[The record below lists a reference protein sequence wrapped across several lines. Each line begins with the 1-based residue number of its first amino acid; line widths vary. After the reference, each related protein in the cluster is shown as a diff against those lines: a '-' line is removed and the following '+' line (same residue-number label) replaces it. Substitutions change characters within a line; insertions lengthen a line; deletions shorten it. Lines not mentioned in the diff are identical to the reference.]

1 MDLWTADA
9 RSVRPTDTSSMG
21 QVLGI
26 PTASGPSSDEI
37 STLAS
42 RCRFALS
49 ALPEGSMLA
58 GMTAARL
65 QGLWLPPPAPGERVE
80 VVLHGVERV
89 PRDLARTR
97 RVDIHGRRR
106 RITRSETAFVDGLPV
121 SSAERTWVDLA
132 AVLPAADLVAAGDSV
147 LRGDTSHGMLA
158 RTVAA
163 ARGRRG
169 VVAARAALPL
179 LNPMSR
185 SRPESH
191 LRFVLVAGGL
201 PEPEINHA
209 IHDEHGQWLAEPD
222 LVYRR
227 ARIALEYN
235 GAVHADPA
243 RMRRDITRGLDV
255 VRADW
260 LLLTFG
266 PAQVF
271 ARPQETVG
279 LVRSYLDA
287 RDPGWRSRRAS

>member
-1 MDLWTADA
+1 MGELLRIPNFSHPPSDQVTA
-9 RSVRPTDTSSMG
+9 
-21 QVLGI
+21 
-26 PTASGPSSDEI
+26 
-37 STLAS
+37 LAS
-42 RCRFALS
+42 RCRDVLS
-49 ALPEGSMLA
+49 VLPEGTTV
-58 GMTAARL
+58 GGVTAARL
-65 QGLWLPPPAPGERVE
+65 QGLWMPEPRPDERVE
-80 VVLHGVERV
+80 VLLRGVERV
-89 PRDLARTR
+89 PRELARTR
-97 RVDIHGRRR
+97 RLGVHGRRR
-106 RITRSETAFVDGLPV
+106 RITRAETAFVDGLPV
-121 SSAERTWVDLA
+121 TSAERTWVDLA
-132 AVLPAADLVAAGDSV
+132 AVLAPADLVAAGDSV
-147 LRGDTSHGMLA
+147 LRGETSYDHMA
-158 RTVAA
+158 RAVMA

-169 VVAARAALPL
+169 VVAARAALPM

-201 PEPEINHA
+201 PEPEVNRA

-235 GAVHADPA
+235 GAGHAEPA

-260 LLLTFG
+260 LLLTLG

-271 ARPQETVG
+271 ARPQETLG
-279 LVRSYLDA
+279 LVRTYLDA